1 MSGCANTAK
10 TIDSGAELAGA
21 TSAAADTVVFGKFR
35 LVRNGHEA
43 KLGTSLFANTATLH
57 LYERNGNEQFVGK
70 VGQDGEFAWVLKPGT
85 YRVSGIGFYNRGEK
99 VEPVTDFTFDVPE
112 NERAIY
118 VGTVTLE
125 TSFDSGYLGVN
136 GTVDSYT
143 IANDC
148 ATDCASRLE
157 NLGLPADGVMIALM
171 QDNSRYARR
180 N

>member
-1 MSGCANTAK
+1 M
-10 TIDSGAELAGA
+10 
-21 TSAAADTVVFGKFR
+21 
-35 LVRNGHEA
+35 
-43 KLGTSLFANTATLH
+43 
-57 LYERNGNEQFVGK
+57 
-70 VGQDGEFAWVLKPGT
+70 
-85 YRVSGIGFYNRGEK
+85 
-99 VEPVTDFTFDVPE
+99 
-112 NERAIY
+112 
-118 VGTVTLE
+118 
-125 TSFDSGYLGVN
+125 N

>member
-1 MSGCANTAK
+1 M
-10 TIDSGAELAGA
+10 
-21 TSAAADTVVFGKFR
+21 
-35 LVRNGHEA
+35 
-43 KLGTSLFANTATLH
+43 
-57 LYERNGNEQFVGK
+57 
-70 VGQDGEFAWVLKPGT
+70 
-85 YRVSGIGFYNRGEK
+85 
-99 VEPVTDFTFDVPE
+99 
-112 NERAIY
+112 
-118 VGTVTLE
+118 GTVTLE